1 MHHPEIVT
9 RLTVSDPTRP
19 EYRTIM
25 RAFLAVSALSFLVAC
40 APALPASG
48 PGPAP
53 AAPAARAAYLDQL
66 PPLIDRDIFFGD
78 PEIAG
83 GQVSPDGRY
92 ISFLRPLDGV
102 LNVWVKGREEA
113 FEAARPVTA
122 DTIRPVPSY
131 FWSQDGQYVLYAQD
145 RAGDEN
151 FRVYAV
157 DPAAAPAAG
166 SPAPPVRDLTPYEE
180 VQARIVSVPQATPN
194 HILVAI
200 NDRDP
205 RVHDVYRIDIRTGE
219 RELVRRNDENVVQW
233 QADLQGRLRL
243 GVRQTQDGGWEIL
256 RVDADGLVPVY
267 SCGWEDTCG
276 PLRFHHDDQRAY
288 MVTNRDADL
297 TRLILFD
304 PETGAEELVDMD
316 PEGQVDFGGAEF
328 SRATRELIATYY
340 LGDRLRTY
348 PKDPEFARDLERV
361 RAAVHDGDIYFGS
374 RTRDDRFQLINVTS
388 DIDPGATYLYDRQT
402 GRVELQYRPYPD
414 LPTEHLAPMRPV
426 RYSARDGLEIPA
438 YLTVP
443 RGVEARGLPVI
454 ILPHGGPWFRDRWGY
469 DPFAQFLANRGYAV
483 LQPNFRGSTGYGKRF
498 LNLGNE
504 EWGTGTMQDDITDGV
519 RWLIAEGIADPDR
532 VGIFGG
538 SYGGYATLA
547 GVAFTPEL
555 YAVGVPYVAPSN
567 LITLIESFPP
577 YWAPLIRLWHL
588 RLGNPD
594 DPEQRQRLVEQ
605 SPLFAVDR
613 IRAPLLV
620 VHGAN
625 DPRVVQN
632 ESDQIVVAL
641 RDRGVDVDYLVAPDE
656 GHGFARLEN
665 RLALAA
671 EMERFLARHL
681 GGRYQSTVSP
691 EIARRLEVLR
701 VDVDT
706 VTAWSTRVDAA
717 DPAAGAA
724 TGADVRAD
732 FRGGQLREG
741 TLRYQQRIEM
751 GGQSIE
757 GTSTRTL
764 AAGTW
769 EGEPAWIAVEESR
782 TSMGAGVDSTFLQQQ
797 TLLPLRR
804 VIRQGPATIDVRYSD
819 GAVEGVIHA
828 GPQELPLGATGD
840 GWILADGAPLE
851 IALATLPLTPGYEA
865 ALQTFSIL
873 EGRTRDLRLA
883 VGEPESID
891 VAAGTFHAFR
901 LTLAHADG
909 SGGGSTIWVERDAPH
924 RILRVESRLPAQLG
938 AGRAT
943 TELAP

>member
-1 MHHPEIVT
+1 MRVI
-9 RLTVSDPTRP
+9 LT
-19 EYRTIM
+19 I
-25 RAFLAVSALSFLVAC
+25 SALAALVAC
-40 APALPASG
+40 APSG
-48 PGPAP
+48 PATAPSPAGGPA
-53 AAPAARAAYLDQL
+53 AQAAYLDQL

-83 GQVSPDGRY
+83 GQISPDGRY

-102 LNVWVKGREEA
+102 LNVWVKGRNEA

-122 DTIRPVPSY
+122 DMVRPVRSY
-131 FWSQDGQYVLYAQD
+131 FWSQDGQYVMYAQD

-157 DPAAAPAAG
+157 DPAASPAPG
-166 SPAPPVRDLTPYEE
+166 SAAPPVRDLTPYDQ
-180 VQARIVSVPQATPN
+180 VQARIVSVPEATPN

-205 RVHDVYRIDIRTGE
+205 RVHDVHRIDIRTGE
-219 RELVRRNDENVVQW
+219 RELVIRNDENVVQW
-233 QADLQGRLRL
+233 QADLQGQLRL
-243 GVRQTQDGGWEIL
+243 GVRQTEDGGWEIL
-256 RVDADGLVPVY
+256 RVDPDGLVPVY
-267 SCGWEDTCG
+267 SCSWEDTCG
-276 PLRFHHDDQRAY
+276 PMRFHHDGQRAY

-297 TRLILFD
+297 TRLILFNPD
-304 PETGAEELVDMD
+304 TGEEELVDTD

-348 PKDPEFARDLERV
+348 PKDPDFARDLERV
-361 RAAVHDGDIYFGS
+361 RGAVHEGDIYFGS

-388 DIDPGATYLYDRQT
+388 DIDPGATYLYDRET
-402 GRVELQYRPYPD
+402 GSVELQYRPYPN

-426 RYSARDGLEIPA
+426 RYTARDGLEIPA
-438 YLTVP
+438 YLTIP
-443 RGVEARGLPVI
+443 RGVEPRGLPVI
-454 ILPHGGPWFRDRWGY
+454 IVPHGGPWARDRWGY
-469 DPFAQFLANRGYAV
+469 DANAQFLANRGYAV

-504 EWGTGTMQDDITDGV
+504 EWGTGTMQHDITDGV

-532 VGIFGG
+532 VGIYGG

-547 GVAFTPEL
+547 GVAFTPDL

-577 YWAPLIRLWHL
+577 YWAPVIRIWHL
-588 RLGNPD
+588 RLGNPG
-594 DPEQRQRLVEQ
+594 DPEQRQRLIEQ

-641 RDRGVDVDYLVAPDE
+641 RDRGVEVDYLVAPDE

-671 EMERFLARHL
+671 EMERFLAHHL
-681 GGRYQSTVSP
+681 GGRYQSTMSP
-691 EIARRLEVLR
+691 EIAERLEVLR

-706 VTAWSTRVDAA
+706 VTAWTTPGVAG
-717 DPAAGAA
+717 DPAGGATTA
-724 TGADVRAD
+724 AAVSAD
-732 FRGGQLREG
+732 FRSGQVRAGSLQ
-741 TLRYQQRIEM
+741 YQQRIEM
-751 GGQSIE
+751 GGQSID
-757 GTSTRTL
+757 GRSTRTI

-769 EGEPAWIAVEESR
+769 AGDPVWTLVEEAQ
-782 TSMGAGVDSTFLQQQ
+782 TSMGAGVDSTYLHQQ

-804 VIRQGPATIDVRYSD
+804 AIRQGPATIEVLFSD
-819 GAVEGVIHA
+819 GAVEGTIYA
-828 GPQELPLGATGD
+828 GPQELPLSATGD

-851 IALATLPLTPGYEA
+851 VALATLPLAPGYEA

-873 EGRTRDLRLA
+873 EGRTRALRLT
-883 VGEPESID
+883 VGEVEAIE
-891 VAAGTFHAFR
+891 VAAGTFDAFR

-909 SGGGSTIWVERDAPH
+909 SSGGSTIWVESDAPH
-924 RILRVESRLPAQLG
+924 RVLRVESRLPAQMG
-938 AGRAT
+938 AGRSV
-943 TELAP
+943 TELTP